1 MTPMDAQRLAAP
13 FNKKYGLDI
22 KLNFHPAGN
31 MVRDA
36 GRVVSLAAAGLP
48 PEWDLMVMSD
58 GIHATLWLRNL
69 HQRFDYRKLG
79 VGSQLIEF
87 DGGVVSFANQYVLPA
102 YNTKVLPA
110 KDVPTSWE
118 DLREPKCRAGKLG
131 VSTATH
137 HFARLATFWGEEK
150 ATEYVKALAKQ
161 NPVLGTPA
169 EVDTRLQIGEI
180 LVFVNQID
188 SYIHTAKKSG
198 APLAVA
204 GGIEPVI
211 SPAFQAGVPKG
222 AKHPNVSHL
231 FAAFLATPEAQGLWE
246 QFVGQ
251 SSPFIP
257 GTTMHKFAQGKKML
271 YLRADE
277 AKLVDRLA
285 REYAKI
291 LGFR

>member
-1 MTPMDAQRLAAP
+1 M
-13 FNKKYGLDI
+13 
-22 KLNFHPAGN
+22 
-31 MVRDA
+31 
-36 GRVVSLAAAGLP
+36 
-48 PEWDLMVMSD
+48 
-58 GIHATLWLRNL
+58 
-69 HQRFDYRKLG
+69 
-79 VGSQLIEF
+79 
-87 DGGVVSFANQYVLPA
+87 
-102 YNTKVLPA
+102 
-110 KDVPTSWE
+110 
-118 DLREPKCRAGKLG
+118 
-131 VSTATH
+131 
-137 HFARLATFWGEEK
+137 
-150 ATEYVKALAKQ
+150 
-161 NPVLGTPA
+161 
-169 EVDTRLQIGEI
+169 
-180 LVFVNQID
+180 
-188 SYIHTAKKSG
+188 
-198 APLAVA
+198 
-204 GGIEPVI
+204 I